1 VHRLQVALIDVDCW
15 RRRGIGAVLADDGIA
30 VRQYDSFDG
39 FVADT
44 GGEDVILIADEVC
57 RRRERE
63 TIGRLRDVVPRAR
76 ILVFGGFDTPHCA
89 APLFASGANGCFELS
104 SPPERLPEA
113 VRHVADGKPWGS
125 RDALHAALE
134 LKNETP
140 RAAAPAVVRD
150 EFRLLRLLHAGL
162 TNKEIAQRLGL
173 AESTVKARF
182 NRLYRRFGV
191 ASRVQ
196 LLTAAMRKG
205 ILHERD

>member
-1 VHRLQVALIDVDCW
+1 MHRLQVALIDVDRW
-15 RRRGIGAVLADDGIA
+15 RSRGIGAVLADDGIA
-30 VRQYDSFDG
+30 VRPYDSFDA
-39 FVADT
+39 FVADA
-44 GGEDVILIADEVC
+44 GGEDVILIADEIC

-63 TIGRLRDVVPRAR
+63 TVGRLRDAVPRAP
-76 ILVFGGFDTPHCA
+76 ILVFGGFETPDCA
-89 APLFASGANGCFELS
+89 APLFAHGASGCFELS
-104 SPPERLPEA
+104 SPLDRLAEA

-125 RDALHAALE
+125 RDALLAALE
-134 LKNETP
+134 LKNG
-140 RAAAPAVVRD
+140 RSQPAGPTVARD